1 MKTQNK
7 FNILL
12 VDDHVMFQEALG
24 KIVKTVPG
32 VNKVFGVSSAN
43 QALEALKVEHWDL
56 ILLDI
61 EMPQLDGMTFLRN
74 LKQQEVQI
82 DTIIL
87 TTHKRDD
94 LVRQAVSLGAKGYV
108 LKESD
113 IGELKFA
120 IQSVLEGGIFFTES
134 IQTIVF
140 NETVSNGVFRSNMP
154 VLSSR
159 ELEVLKLIAEQK
171 TGKEIADALHISL
184 PTVSTHRAN
193 LLKKTKCVNMA
204 GLTRFAIDHGFHR

>member
-43 QALEALKVEHWDL
+43 QALEALKAEHWDL

-171 TGKEIADALHISL
+171 TGKEIADALNISL